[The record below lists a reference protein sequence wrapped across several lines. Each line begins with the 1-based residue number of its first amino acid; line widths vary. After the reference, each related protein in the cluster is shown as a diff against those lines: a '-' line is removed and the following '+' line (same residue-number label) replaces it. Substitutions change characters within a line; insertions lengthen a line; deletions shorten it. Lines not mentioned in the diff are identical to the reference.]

1 MCFFPR
7 GGRRG
12 VRGAE
17 RGPCRRPPQ
26 PGYGAAP
33 PAGSGRVGPRPA
45 PPASSSRLRTQGGG
59 LRARAAWS
67 RVPGRRRGS
76 AALSARSTPA
86 APGRARLASPARG
99 SRSPHPPPHTHTQTP
114 PPRSTAL
121 LGQPGVSRLTGL
133 PSPGRPCGLTLGGA
147 TGRGAERAEGEARGR
162 GGSAGRGEAP
172 PCREPRGRAG
182 RESAGPEAGR
192 RRRRPCGEAP
202 AAASP
207 PRAVRPPPHGEGRRE
222 GRKEGLPAAPGAAP
236 RPAAAGGDEGG
247 TRESLFRA
255 DKGGLRP
262 SIHFALKLC
271 HGKRARAAAVRETMA
286 ERAYLS

>member
-86 APGRARLASPARG
+86 APGRARRASPARG
-99 SRSPHPPPHTHTQTP
+99 SRSPHPPPTHTHTNP
-114 PPRSTAL
+114 AAAL
-121 LGQPGVSRLTGL
+121 HGPVGAAGCFPSDRAAIAGPALRLNPWRGDW
-133 PSPGRPCGLTLGGA
+133 A
-147 TGRGAERAEGEARGR
+147 GRGTGG
-162 GGSAGRGEAP
+162 GGSAGPRRLRRARG
-172 PCREPRGRAG
+172 
-182 RESAGPEAGR
+182 
-192 RRRRPCGEAP
+192 
-202 AAASP
+202 SP
-207 PRAVRPPPHGEGRRE
+207 SV
-222 GRKEGLPAAPGAAP
+222 PGAAG
-236 RPAAAGGDEGG
+236 AGGAGE
-247 TRESLFRA
+247 R
-255 DKGGLRP
+255 RP
-262 SIHFALKLC
+262 
-271 HGKRARAAAVRETMA
+271 
-286 ERAYLS
+286 